1 MKHTDNSKHSPSSSR
16 LNATGPHA
24 ASLIWPCLANAM
36 VCNKQPN
43 AEEEGK
49 RGEEKYFSVLSK
61 KTNKHTYQHPKMLKY
76 LIEATTG
83 SLVE

>member
-1 MKHTDNSKHSPSSSR
+1 MKPTDNSKHSPSSGR

-43 AEEEGK
+43 AEEGK
-49 RGEEKYFSVLSK
+49 RGEEKYFSVLSEK
-61 KTNKHTYQHPKMLKY
+61 KKNQHPKMLKY

>member
-1 MKHTDNSKHSPSSSR
+1 MKPTDNSKHSPSSGR

-43 AEEEGK
+43 AEEGK
-49 RGEEKYFSVLSK
+49 RGEEKYFSVLSEK
-61 KTNKHTYQHPKMLKY
+61 KKKSTSKNAKISY
-76 LIEATTG
+76 
-83 SLVE
+83 

>member
-1 MKHTDNSKHSPSSSR
+1 MKPTDNSKHSPSSGR

-43 AEEEGK
+43 AEGK
-49 RGEEKYFSVLSK
+49 RGEEKYFSVLSEK
-61 KTNKHTYQHPKMLKY
+61 KKKSTSKNAKISY
-76 LIEATTG
+76 
-83 SLVE
+83 